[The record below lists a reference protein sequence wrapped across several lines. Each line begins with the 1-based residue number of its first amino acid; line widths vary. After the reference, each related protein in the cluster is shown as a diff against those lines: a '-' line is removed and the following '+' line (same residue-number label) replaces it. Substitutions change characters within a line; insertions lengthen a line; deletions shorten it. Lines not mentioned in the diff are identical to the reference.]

1 MGGRTQ
7 CLHFILFQSFIYKVT
22 FLNFNISIESIVWKS
37 ITICRHFTSW
47 LKKMTYTKTCTDI
60 SNIGKK
66 ELNFKTLWTSSW
78 WVFLHSNL
86 LYLIVCLDSLKCRDF
101 LFSILFTLIVILS
114 NEKNNN
120 SEYIPAE
127 IDCLFDTPI
136 SLQFKLI

>member
-66 ELNFKTLWTSSW
+66 ELNFKTLWTF
-78 WVFLHSNL
+78 FLHSNL
-86 LYLIVCLDSLKCRDF
+86 LYLIVCLDSLKCRNF
-101 LFSILFTLIVILS
+101 WSILLFTLIVILS

-120 SEYIPAE
+120 SE
-127 IDCLFDTPI
+127 LLI
-136 SLQFKLI
+136 SVQVKFREVGLKLGLKVHDWV